1 MDSRHQCHRLFPLI
15 LGVLLFAAPA
25 FADTIEALSGNII
38 EGKVISRDDK
48 FVVMEVKVGGKAVQ
62 RKFGISLI
70 RAITIEGQPREVLK
84 EGGSTT
90 PGTSTKGPTPGSP
103 SSPRSAKEIDAIIA
117 QAGKEPPDWL
127 ATTALN
133 LPASLDLTW
142 PEKPDGGWNNQK
154 NVGQFIWDVINPNAS
169 RWREGIKLMHHLID
183 VNKTDDALRIRATNT
198 MAGMYHHF
206 FQDYARAAYYWRQA
220 GDKAD
225 YIGLAECYFRL
236 GNRTMAMDIL
246 NRLQRLPVSAV
257 KLWADMGDTNKAISL
272 VDLWANGNGHDE
284 AMMHAGDACRLAGRF
299 AQATQF
305 YEKIIALPDTKDNKR
320 SKDRAK
326 ASLDSIKYFDT
337 FDVKKVADGTY
348 KSSSLGYEG
357 QVEVTVVVASGKIE
371 SVKVTNH
378 KEKQYYASINDTP
391 AQIIA
396 KQSVKGVDATSR
408 ATITSEAII
417 NATAK
422 ALGGGK

>member
-1 MDSRHQCHRLFPLI
+1 MGSRMHMHLFCSLI
-15 LGVLLFAAPA
+15 LGGLLFACPTL
-25 FADTIEALSGNII
+25 ADSIEALSGNII

-48 FVVMEVKVGGKAVQ
+48 FVVMEVKVGGKTVQ

-84 EGGSTT
+84 EGGSTA
-90 PGTSTKGPTPGSP
+90 PGTGPKAPAPGSP
-103 SSPRSAKEIDAIIA
+103 SSPRTAKEIDAIIA

-127 ATTALN
+127 EETTLN
-133 LPASLDLTW
+133 LPKTLDLSW
-142 PEKPDGGWNNQK
+142 PEKPEGGWNNQK
-154 NVGQFIWDVINPNAS
+154 NVGQFIWDVINPNDK
-169 RWREGIKLMHHLID
+169 RWREGIKLMQHLIE
-183 VNKTDDALRIRATNT
+183 VNKGNDEIRIRATNT

-206 FQDYARAAYYWRQA
+206 FQDYARAAYYWKQA
-220 GDKAD
+220 GDKTD

-236 GNRTMAMDIL
+236 GNRTMAMEIL
-246 NRLQRLPVSAV
+246 NRLQRVPVSAV

-337 FDVKKVADGTY
+337 FDVKKVADGSY
-348 KSSSLGYEG
+348 KASSLGYEG
-357 QVEVTVVVASGKIE
+357 QVEVTVVVTSGKIE